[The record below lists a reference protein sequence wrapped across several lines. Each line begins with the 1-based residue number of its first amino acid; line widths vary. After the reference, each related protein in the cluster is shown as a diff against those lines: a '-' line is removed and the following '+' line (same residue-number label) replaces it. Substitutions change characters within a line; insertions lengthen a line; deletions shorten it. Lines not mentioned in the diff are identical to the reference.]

1 MSMAI
6 FVLFDTHLLQVA
18 SCCCWTVAPNLLV
31 YAEQVQGWNL
41 EVG

>member
-18 SCCCWTVAPNLLV
+18 SCWTVAPNLLV